1 MIFYKTSSFGNDFI
15 EIDRSELADSKNRRP
30 LGGLASAMPRRP
42 LGGLAP
48 GGVDKG
54 RLARE
59 ICDRQR
65 GVGADGVVFYSIRN
79 PGPGE
84 DDTRLRPLSPGQ
96 GVDFQ
101 IFNRDGGEAE
111 LSGNGMAGLSAVLL
125 QRRLARSP
133 LALHAAIGSRRVEL
147 LGRDGAVFRLAV
159 EIGLPDFAN
168 RDFFPFLKQKP
179 GSCMIDGLE
188 FHPVSVGNPH
198 AVVICRELPPGD
210 RLAALGKKIEGH
222 AMFPKRVNVEFV
234 EPASDGHCRVYF
246 YERGVGPTL
255 ASSTGSAAVFAVLR
269 RLGKVRDR
277 LDIDLD
283 PAGKEVGSQEAEYPA
298 GEDPAGKEFSSH
310 GAGYPAGGRNEKI
323 AVSWKQGIFIHN
335 ITRLI
340 CRGEFFL

>member
-65 GVGADGVVFYSIRN
+65 GVGADGVVFYRLAGRKAAS
-79 PGPGE
+79 PGE
-84 DDTRLRPLSPGQ
+84 SSLKRLSSSPGQ

-234 EPASDGHCRVYF
+234 QPGEPGSCRVYF

-269 RLGKVRDR
+269 RLGMAGES
-277 LDIDLD
+277 LNIDL
-283 PAGKEVGSQEAEYPA
+283 GT
-298 GEDPAGKEFSSH
+298 
-310 GAGYPAGGRNEKI
+310 EKI